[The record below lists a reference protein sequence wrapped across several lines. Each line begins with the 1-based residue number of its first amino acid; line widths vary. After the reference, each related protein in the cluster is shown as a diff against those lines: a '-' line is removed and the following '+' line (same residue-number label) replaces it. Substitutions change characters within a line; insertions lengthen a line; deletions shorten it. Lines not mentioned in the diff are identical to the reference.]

1 MRTQRVL
8 AICLGVCLLLL
19 GVSLYAQVVR
29 PTHNGTAWILSFIH
43 VKPGMG
49 FAYDKYLAGDWKKEQ
64 DALKEAGLILSY
76 KVIEA
81 EAHSPND
88 WDLMLMVEY
97 KDLAT
102 LEANEDKAD
111 ALLQKLFGSD
121 EKVMQGYKERSEMRE
136 ILGDRLAREI
146 ILEPKK

>member
-1 MRTQRVL
+1 
-8 AICLGVCLLLL
+8 
-19 GVSLYAQVVR
+19 
-29 PTHNGTAWILSFIH
+29 
-43 VKPGMG
+43 MG
-49 FAYDKYLAGDWKKEQ
+49 FAYDKYLATDWKKEQ
-64 DALKEAGLILSY
+64 DTLKDAGLILSY

-111 ALLQKLFGSD
+111 ALLQKVFGSD
-121 EKVMQGYKERSEMRE
+121 EKVMQGYKERSEVRE
-136 ILGDRLAREI
+136 IVGDRLAREI